1 MEKAWQ
7 NGTDTKADLDILAVA
22 KRYNGVEARYQ
33 IALRQLAGA
42 GEAQRSAAL
51 ADLRS
56 AALAGHAGA
65 AQTLAA
71 MMVASGADGTIATQ
85 VSDTLRLAVNTG
97 NPGAMLAFAN
107 QIYFADTA
115 MPKLWLAAQYMR
127 RAAEA
132 GLPEAQHRLGLLL
145 MDGLGV
151 DRIAPLRSAGSRRR
165 GMRAIPCRNRSSIT
179 SALPTAPDVRPPQ
192 RLHHADH
199 PSDPVGR
206 SRNAAVARI
215 ARRPSQAVPR
225 PVRAAVHLPGD
236 LEEGRDPAL
245 FERPIILTNR
255 DHRFLVAEQ
264 TKEIGIAADIVLE
277 PVRRDSG
284 PAIAAGAHLA
294 IQRAGPDAIVVV
306 LAADHVIRDPAA
318 FAAACA
324 NAAEA
329 AARGLIVTFGMT
341 PDRPETSYGYV
352 KPGALLNGCALRA
365 LDAFVEKPDR
375 STAERYL
382 ADGYLWNSGNFL
394 FGAATLLREYSDVDP
409 QTVEAAGAA
418 VANAVRD
425 LDFIVLDEASFR
437 RTTPQSIDYAVM
449 ERTKR
454 AAVLPGD
461 FGWSDVGS
469 WDAVWAL
476 SPQDANGN
484 VVAGP
489 ALMRDSKDSIVMSEK
504 LTTAVIGVEGIAV
517 IATEDA
523 ILVTRRTDAA
533 SLKALVGDLRKRL
546 PNVTDCGAKV
556 YRPWGMYQSLE
567 AGDRHQV
574 KRITV
579 KPGGQLSLQKHHHR
593 SEHWVVVRGTAKVV
607 LGTSER
613 VLYENES
620 VYIPIGTVHRLTN
633 PGKIDLE
640 LIEVQTGSYLGEDDI
655 VRLEDVYNRSEEPES
670 GPPASTRALAT
681 SRVT

>member
-1 MEKAWQ
+1 MPIIPV
-7 NGTDTKADLDILAVA
+7 ILS
-22 KRYNGVEARYQ
+22 G
-33 IALRQLAGA
+33 GA
-42 GEAQRSAAL
+42 GTRLWPASRDARPKQFL
-51 ADLRS
+51 DLFGPLS
-56 AALAGHAGA
+56 TF
-65 AQTLAA
+65 QETLKR
-71 MMVASGADGTIATQ
+71 VA
-85 VSDTLRLAVNTG
+85 
-97 NPGAMLAFAN
+97 
-107 QIYFADTA
+107 
-115 MPKLWLAAQYMR
+115 
-127 RAAEA
+127 
-132 GLPEAQHRLGLLL
+132 
-145 MDGLGV
+145 
-151 DRIAPLRSAGSRRR
+151 
-165 GMRAIPCRNRSSIT
+165 
-179 SALPTAPDVRPPQ
+179 
-192 RLHHADH
+192 
-199 PSDPVGR
+199 
-206 SRNAAVARI
+206 
-215 ARRPSQAVPR
+215 
-225 PVRAAVHLPGD
+225 
-236 LEEGRDPAL
+236 DPAL

-365 LDAFVEKPDR
+365 LDAFVEKPDQ

-425 LDFIVLDEASFR
+425 LDFIVLDEESFR

-681 SRVT
+681 NRVT